1 MPLQLLVT
9 GGQVVKRT
17 RIDHALK
24 DPVPGQRL
32 LDARPAGRGAI
43 RPVADNEEPDAAA
56 RLREDWFDRT
66 FQQVRGF
73 LDEMFR

>member
-1 MPLQLLVT
+1 
-9 GGQVVKRT
+9 
-17 RIDHALK
+17 
-24 DPVPGQRL
+24 
-32 LDARPAGRGAI
+32 
-43 RPVADNEEPDAAA
+43 VADNEEADAAA

>member
-1 MPLQLLVT
+1 M
-9 GGQVVKRT
+9 KRT
-17 RIDHALK
+17 RMDHALK
-24 DPVPGQRL
+24 DAVPGQRL
-32 LDARPAGRGAI
+32 LDSRPASRGTI
-43 RPVADNEEPDAAA
+43 RPVADNEEADAAA